1 MSVVIQNPEIGK
13 DRDAVDVEANFEEPQ
28 TISRVSKLRNAL
40 LANVQLV
47 AIVVSVILGFLIG
60 ILIHDAVQESTDP
73 STEKVIMYIKFPGEL
88 FIRMLRM
95 IIIPLTVSSIVVALG
110 EIDTGSAG
118 KLGKRTFLYY
128 LSTTVVATVLGLVLV
143 KVIRPGEDSNSKT
156 DVENEP
162 SQITA
167 FDSFLD
173 LLRYTF
179 YFVLY
184 DNFAFKHVLY
194 GEKEIKL

>member
-1 MSVVIQNPEIGK
+1 
-13 DRDAVDVEANFEEPQ
+13 
-28 TISRVSKLRNAL
+28 
-40 LANVQLV
+40 
-47 AIVVSVILGFLIG
+47 
-60 ILIHDAVQESTDP
+60 
-73 STEKVIMYIKFPGEL
+73 
-88 FIRMLRM
+88 M